1 MSETRTTCPYCGV
14 GCGVIARVEPSG
26 TVTVRGD
33 ENHPANFGRLCVKG
47 AALGETTSLS
57 GRLLHPEVDGRA
69 VGWPQALAEA
79 GSRLRDIIERYG
91 PQAVAFYASGQLLTE
106 DYYAA
111 NKLMKGFIGAANID
125 TNSRLCMSSAVTG
138 YKRAL
143 GADVVPC
150 SYEDV
155 EQSDL
160 VVLVGSN
167 AAWAHPVLYQRLVQA
182 KRDNPRLRIVV
193 VDPRRTATCDIA
205 DDHLALAPGSDGGLF
220 VGLLNAI
227 AASGGMVAGFRD
239 QRQALTI
246 AAQWSVEKAAA
257 FCGLAPEQVARFY
270 RDFIAAPRAI
280 TLYTMGINQSASGS
294 DKCNA
299 IINVHLA
306 SGKFARR
313 GCGPFSLTGQP
324 NAMGGR
330 EVGGLATMLAA
341 HMNFEPQDLQ
351 RLARFWGSERLAQTP
366 GLTAVELF
374 AAIGR
379 GEVKAVW
386 IMGTNPVVSLP
397 DSHAVSQALSR
408 CPLVMVSDVAAN
420 TDTGRFAHIR
430 FPALAWGEKN
440 GTVTNSERRIS
451 RQRAFLPP
459 PVEAKADWWII
470 SRLAAELGY
479 ARAFSWQHPHEVF
492 CEHAALSGFE
502 NDGKRAFDIG
512 GLADLSR
519 EAWDALTPVRWPVS
533 RSAAPWRLT
542 EGWHGDGRL
551 RMVPVSP
558 QPTRAQTEAFYPLI
572 LNSGRIRDQWHTMTR
587 TGDIPRLMQHIA
599 EPVVEVAPADARRFQ
614 LREGELARVW
624 SRHGVMIAKV
634 IVSEGQR
641 AGSLFVPMHW
651 NNQFARQGRV
661 NNLLAAVTD
670 PHSGQPESKQS
681 AVAIAP
687 WRPAWQGELLSREPL
702 PLPSSLHWR
711 RRAVVGLSHLSLAAD
726 TGPQSWLTEWCRKQ
740 GWQLQIAEGG
750 GLWNLLA
757 WHDGQ
762 LMLGCW
768 SDIKPPQIDAEW
780 LYTAFRTPQQT
791 AGLRHALLSGRKGG
805 DSAPRGQTICSCFSI
820 GERQIGEAI
829 AGGCVSV
836 EALGAKL
843 KCGTNCGSC
852 IPELKALLAANQTRT
867 PV

>member
-1 MSETRTTCPYCGV
+1 MTETRTTCPYCGV
-14 GCGVIARVEPSG
+14 GCGVIASRAPHGQVS
-26 TVTVRGD
+26 VRGD
-33 ENHPANFGRLCVKG
+33 EQHPANFGRLCVKG
-47 AALGETTSLS
+47 AALGETVGLE
-57 GRLLHPEVDGRA
+57 GRMLFPEVDGERA
-69 VGWPQALAEA
+69 TWPQALAAA
-79 GSRLRDIIERYG
+79 GSRLREIIDRHG

-155 EQSDL
+155 ENSDL

-167 AAWAHPVLYQRLVQA
+167 AAWAHPVLYQRLAQA
-182 KRDNPRLRIVV
+182 KRDNPQMRVV
-193 VDPRRTATCDIA
+193 VIDPRRTATCDIA
-205 DDHLALAPGSDGGLF
+205 DRHLALAPGSDGGLF

-227 AASGGMVAGFRD
+227 AASGAISDDFNDAQRALIIAQDWDLDKVA
-239 QRQALTI
+239 Q
-246 AAQWSVEKAAA
+246 
-257 FCGLAPEQVARFY
+257 FCGLPRQQIADFY
-270 RDFIAAPRAI
+270 REFIAAPRAI

-306 SGKFARR
+306 CGKYGRP

-341 HMNFEPQDLQ
+341 HMNFEPDDLR

-397 DSHAVSQALSR
+397 DSHAVSEALAR
-408 CPLVMVSDVAAN
+408 CPLVIISDVVAD

-430 FPALAWGEKN
+430 FPALAWGEKS

-451 RQRAFLPP
+451 RQRAFMPP
-459 PVEAKADWWII
+459 PGEARADWWIVA
-470 SRLAAELGY
+470 RVAEALGFGS
-479 ARAFSWQHPHEVF
+479 AFAWQHPHEVF
-492 CEHAALSGFE
+492 SEHAALSGYE
-502 NDGKRAFDIG
+502 NDGQRAFDIG

-519 EAWDALTPVRWPVS
+519 EAWDALGPVRWPVS
-533 RSAAPWRLT
+533 RSEAAWSVHK
-542 EGWHGDGRL
+542 GWHRDGKL
-551 RMVPVSP
+551 RMVPVAP
-558 QPTRAQTEAFYPLI
+558 QPTRATTDAFYPLI

-587 TGDIPRLMQHIA
+587 TGAVPRLMQHIN
-599 EPVVEVAPADARRFQ
+599 EPVVEVAPADAQRYH
-614 LREGELARVW
+614 LLEGELARVR
-624 SRHGVMIAKV
+624 SPNGVMVAKV
-634 IVSEGQR
+634 TIGDGQR
-641 AGSLFVPMHW
+641 PGSLFVPMHW

-670 PHSGQPESKQS
+670 PHSGQPESKQT
-681 AVAIAP
+681 AVAIAT
-687 WRPAWQGELLSREPL
+687 WLPAWKGELFRANRFRCPL
-702 PLPSSLHWR
+702 RCTGGGGR
-711 RRAVVGLSHLSLAAD
+711 RRALSIFRWRGIPAPA
-726 TGPQSWLTEWCRKQ
+726 TGW
-740 GWQLQIAEGG
+740 
-750 GLWNLLA
+750 
-757 WHDGQ
+757 
-762 LMLGCW
+762 W
-768 SDIKPPQIDAEW
+768 SGA
-780 LYTAFRTPQQT
+780 
-791 AGLRHALLSGRKGG
+791 SGRDG
-805 DSAPRGQTICSCFSI
+805 RC
-820 GERQIGEAI
+820 R
-829 AGGCVSV
+829 
-836 EALGAKL
+836 
-843 KCGTNCGSC
+843 
-852 IPELKALLAANQTRT
+852 
-867 PV
+867 

>member
-1 MSETRTTCPYCGV
+1 MTETWTTCPYCGV
-14 GCGVIARVEPSG
+14 GCGVIASLNEDG
-26 TVTVRGD
+26 KVTVRGD
-33 ENHPANFGRLCVKG
+33 ELHPANLGRLCVKG
-47 AALGETTSLS
+47 AALGETVGLA
-57 GRLLHPEVDGRA
+57 GRLLAPEVDGER
-69 VGWPQALAEA
+69 VSWPQALAAA
-79 GSRLRDIIERYG
+79 GSRLREIIDQYG

-155 EQSDL
+155 ENSDL

-182 KRDNPRLRIVV
+182 KRDNPQMRVV
-193 VDPRRTATCDIA
+193 VIDPRRTATCDIA
-205 DDHLALAPGSDGGLF
+205 DIHLALAPGSDGGLF

-227 AASGGMVAGFRD
+227 AASGDIAGDFSD
-239 QRQALTI
+239 ARQALKI
-246 AAQWSVEKAAA
+246 AQAWDSEKVAQ
-257 FCGLAPEQVARFY
+257 FCGLPRQQIDAFY
-270 RDFIAAPRAI
+270 REFIAAPRAI

-306 SGKFARR
+306 SGKYGRP

-330 EVGGLATMLAA
+330 EVGGMATMLAA
-341 HMNFEPQDLQ
+341 HMNFTADDLQ

-374 AAIGR
+374 SAIGR

-397 DSHAVSQALSR
+397 DSHAVSEALAA
-408 CPLVMVSDVAAN
+408 CPLVIVSDVVAG

-451 RQRAFLPP
+451 RQRAFLSPP
-459 PVEAKADWWII
+459 GEARADWWII
-470 SRLAAELGY
+470 ARVAQALGFGAAF
-479 ARAFSWQHPHEVF
+479 AWRHPHEVF
-492 CEHAALSGFE
+492 REHAALSGFE
-502 NDGKRAFDIG
+502 NNGQRAFDIG

-519 EAWDALTPVRWPVS
+519 EAWDDLAPVRWPVS
-533 RSAAPWRLT
+533 RSPAQWSLHS
-542 EGWHGDGRL
+542 GWHRDGKL
-551 RMVPVSP
+551 RMVPVAP
-558 QPTRAQTEAFYPLI
+558 QPTRAALDAFYPLI

-587 TGDIPRLMQHIA
+587 TGAVPRLMQHIA
-599 EPVVEVAPADARRFQ
+599 EPVVEVAPPDTQRYH
-614 LREGELARVW
+614 LLEGELARIW
-624 SRHGVMIAKV
+624 SPHGVMVAKV
-634 IVSEGQR
+634 IISDGQR
-641 AGSLFVPMHW
+641 PGSLFVPMHW

-661 NNLLAAVTD
+661 NNLQFAVID
-670 PHSGQPESKQS
+670 PHSGQPESKQV

-687 WRPAWQGELLSREPL
+687 WLPAWKGELFSRQPVPL
-702 PLPSSLHWR
+702 PASIHWR
-711 RRAVVGLSHLSLAAD
+711 RRALAGITHLSLAGDIHARE
-726 TGPQSWLTEWCRKQ
+726 WLVAWCRQQ
-740 GWQLQIAEGG
+740 GWQMQVAEGG
-750 GLWNLLA
+750 KVWNLLA
-757 WHDGQ
+757 WQEGE
-762 LMLGCW
+762 LMLGWW
-768 SDIKPPQIDAEW
+768 SDGHEPSIDAEW
-780 LYTAFRTPQQT
+780 ISAAFRTPPQDAAQ
-791 AGLRHALLSGRKGG
+791 RHALLSGRKGG
-805 DSAPRGQTICSCFSI
+805 DSVPRGRIICSCFSV
-820 GERQIGEAI
+820 GERTINEAI
-829 AGGCVSV
+829 ADGCHTLNG
-836 EALGAKL
+836 LGAKL

-852 IPELKALLAANQTRT
+852 IPELKTLLAENLART
-867 PV
+867 